1 MQVTFKGE
9 KLGEWTGKPTLKE
22 ARQLKRDLG
31 FLPNDF
37 SAALNNQ
44 DPDAMSWLV
53 ALLIARKAGTDVA
66 QGIDWED
73 IDGDYDDI
81 EVELNK
87 DEEEELLAVLAEME
101 KSKAAGG
108 EAMTPQQSANVV
120 AMRRQLN
127 GASSGKPATPKKRT
141 ASSRAKP
148 RATGSTSA

>member
-31 FLPNDF
+31 LLPNDF
-37 SAALNNQ
+37 AAALNDQ

-53 ALLIARKAGTDVA
+53 ALLIARKAGADVA

-73 IDGDYDDI
+73 IDGNYDDV
-81 EVELNK
+81 EVEMNK
-87 DEEEELLAVLAEME
+87 EEEEQILEVLAEME
-101 KSKAAGG
+101 RAKAEG
-108 EAMTPQQSANVV
+108 EQMTPQQSANVV

-127 GASSGKPATPKKRT
+127 GAKPVKPATPKKRT
-141 ASSRAKP
+141 PSSRAKP